1 LLENYR
7 CCLAAINDTLINE
20 SERQVQLRQSQAP
33 VEQPAMKE
41 FRIVEQRLQHT
52 VWPTW
57 SHEQQIENS
66 IATDTESATS
76 GKLFIPP
83 FCFLELKP
91 K

>member
-1 LLENYR
+1 
-7 CCLAAINDTLINE
+7 
-20 SERQVQLRQSQAP
+20 
-33 VEQPAMKE
+33 MKE

-57 SHEQQIENS
+57 SREQQIENS